1 MAAADDSKLHLSNY
15 TILRGGF
22 CLCALRGTLSTHSLR
37 VCAVVG
43 ECVCVCAGSGTLSRL
58 LPAQAAPLPGQPDRS
73 SGAVHGEPCGGSVL
87 TSSLKFERHHL
98 RKIRMRAL
106 THSRRLDA

>member
-1 MAAADDSKLHLSNY
+1 MGLFPR
-15 TILRGGF
+15 T
-22 CLCALRGTLSTHSLR
+22 
-37 VCAVVG
+37 VCVFVRLLG
-43 ECVCVCAGSGTLSRL
+43 SVCVCVCAGSGTLSRL

-73 SGAVHGEPCGGSVL
+73 SGAVRGEPCGGSVL